1 MNDSPDRTPQGRG
14 RARANSGSGN
24 GSDGGQWGNSGG
36 WDGSGGGVNGRGDGS
51 SNGSG
56 GWGGQQWSTPPPSAP
71 QPGVVPLRPLG
82 VGEILDGAVSTT
94 RLYWRTVL
102 GVSAAVALGTQA
114 AGTTVTGLWFRDVA
128 GLNKLADPSTA
139 DLHEV
144 LDAVGKSLGSLTVAS
159 LVGLVGTIIAS
170 AMLTVVVSRA
180 VLGRPASVGDAWR
193 DARPRLLALTGLF
206 LLVPL
211 LMAAAF
217 AVGLAPGLVV
227 AAGSDAGISGDP
239 SGGGAGLLGLGGLA
253 GMAAA
258 AWLWVRYSLA
268 APALML
274 EKQGVISAMRRSA
287 KLVRGASWRIFGIQ
301 VLAAFIVF
309 MIGSMAQIPTSLIDG
324 IVTGESTMDHLT
336 WTSLIINGVGAA
348 TGSALALPITAGV
361 TALLYMDQRIR
372 RESLDIE
379 LARAAG
385 M

>member
-24 GSDGGQWGNSGG
+24 DNSGGQWGNSSG
-36 WDGSGGGVNGRGDGS
+36 WGGGGGS
-51 SNGSG
+51 SGNGSG
-56 GWGGQQWSTPPPSAP
+56 GWGGQQWSPPPPPAP
-71 QPGVVPLRPLG
+71 RPGVVPLRPLG

-102 GVSAAVALGTQA
+102 GVSATVALGTQA

-128 GLNKLADPSTA
+128 GLNKLADPGTA

-180 VLGRPASVGDAWR
+180 VLGRPASAGDAWR

-217 AVGLAPGLVV
+217 AVCLLPGLAV
-227 AAGSDAGISGDP
+227 AAGSDAGISDDP
-239 SGGGAGLLGLGGLA
+239 SGGGAGLLALGGLA

-274 EKQGVISAMRRSA
+274 EKQGVIGAMRRSA
-287 KLVRGASWRIFGIQ
+287 KLVRGAGWRIFGIQ

-324 IVTGESTMDHLT
+324 LVTGESTMDHLT

-348 TGSALALPITAGV
+348 IGSALALPITAGV

>member
-24 GSDGGQWGNSGG
+24 GNGGGQWGDSGG
-36 WDGSGGGVNGRGDGS
+36 WGGSGGGGNGRG
-51 SNGSG
+51 NGSG
-56 GWGGQQWSTPPPSAP
+56 GWGGQQWSPPPPPAP

-180 VLGRPASVGDAWR
+180 VLGRPASIGDAWR

-206 LLVPL
+206 LLVPV

-217 AVGLAPGLVV
+217 AVGLVPGLVV
-227 AAGSDAGISGDP
+227 AAVSDAGISGDP

-274 EKQGVISAMRRSA
+274 EKQGVISAMRRSV
-287 KLVRGASWRIFGIQ
+287 KLVRGAGWRIFGIQ
-301 VLAAFIVF
+301 VLATFIVF

-348 TGSALALPITAGV
+348 IGSALALPITAGV

>member
-1 MNDSPDRTPQGRG
+1 M
-14 RARANSGSGN
+14 
-24 GSDGGQWGNSGG
+24 
-36 WDGSGGGVNGRGDGS
+36 
-51 SNGSG
+51 
-56 GWGGQQWSTPPPSAP
+56 
-71 QPGVVPLRPLG
+71 
-82 VGEILDGAVSTT
+82 GEILDGAVSTT

-128 GLNKLADPSTA
+128 GLNKLADPGTA

-144 LDAVGKSLGSLTVAS
+144 LDAIGKSLGSLTVAS

-193 DARPRLLALTGLF
+193 EARPRLLALTGLF
-206 LLVPL
+206 VLLPV

-217 AVGLAPGLVV
+217 AVGLVPGLLV
-227 AAGSDAGISGDP
+227 AAGSDAGISGDL
-239 SGGGAGLLGLGGLA
+239 SGDSAGLLGLGGLA
-253 GMAAA
+253 GMATA

-287 KLVRGASWRIFGIQ
+287 KLVRGAGWRIFGIQ

-336 WTSLIINGVGAA
+336 WTSLIINGIGAA
-348 TGSALALPITAGV
+348 IGSALALPITAGV

>member
-24 GSDGGQWGNSGG
+24 DNSGGQWGNSSG
-36 WDGSGGGVNGRGDGS
+36 WGGGGGS
-51 SNGSG
+51 SGNGSG
-56 GWGGQQWSTPPPSAP
+56 GWGGQQWSPPSPPAP
-71 QPGVVPLRPLG
+71 RPGVVPLRPLG

-102 GVSAAVALGTQA
+102 GVSATVALGTQA

-128 GLNKLADPSTA
+128 GLNKLADPGTA

-180 VLGRPASVGDAWR
+180 VLGRPASMGDAWR

-217 AVGLAPGLVV
+217 AVCLVPGLAV

-239 SGGGAGLLGLGGLA
+239 SGGGAGLLALGGLA

-274 EKQGVISAMRRSA
+274 EKQGVIGAMRRSA
-287 KLVRGASWRIFGIQ
+287 KLVRGAGWRIFGIQ

-324 IVTGESTMDHLT
+324 LVTGESTMDHLT

-348 TGSALALPITAGV
+348 IGSALALPITAGV

>member
-24 GSDGGQWGNSGG
+24 DNSGGQWGNSSG
-36 WDGSGGGVNGRGDGS
+36 WGGGGGS
-51 SNGSG
+51 SGNGSG
-56 GWGGQQWSTPPPSAP
+56 GWGGQQWSPPPPPAP
-71 QPGVVPLRPLG
+71 RPGVVPLRPLG

-102 GVSAAVALGTQA
+102 GVSATVALGTQA

-128 GLNKLADPSTA
+128 GLNKLADPGTA

-180 VLGRPASVGDAWR
+180 VLGRPASMGDAWR

-217 AVGLAPGLVV
+217 AVCLVPGLAV

-239 SGGGAGLLGLGGLA
+239 SGGGAGLLALGGLA
-253 GMAAA
+253 GMAVA

-274 EKQGVISAMRRSA
+274 EKQGVIGAMRRSA
-287 KLVRGASWRIFGIQ
+287 KLVRGAGWRIFGIQ

-324 IVTGESTMDHLT
+324 LVTGESTMDHLT

-348 TGSALALPITAGV
+348 IGSALALPITAGV

>member
-1 MNDSPDRTPQGRG
+1 MNDSPDRTPQGWG
-14 RARANSGSGN
+14 RARANSGSGDGN
-24 GSDGGQWGNSGG
+24 GGGDGGNSGG
-36 WDGSGGGVNGRGDGS
+36 WGGG
-51 SNGSG
+51 G
-56 GWGGQQWSTPPPSAP
+56 GWGSQQWSPPPPPAP

-82 VGEILDGAVSTT
+82 VGEILDGAVTTT
-94 RLYWRTVL
+94 RRYWRTVL
-102 GVSAAVALGTQA
+102 GISAAVALGTQA
-114 AGTTVTGLWFRDVA
+114 AGTTVTGLWFRDVT
-128 GLNKLADPSTA
+128 GLSKLSDPETA

-144 LDAVGKSLGSLTVAS
+144 LDAFGKSLGSLTVAS
-159 LVGLVGTIIAS
+159 LAGLVGSIIAS
-170 AMLTVVVSRA
+170 AMLTIVVSRA

-206 LLVPL
+206 LLLPVL
-211 LMAAAF
+211 ITAAF
-217 AVGLAPGLVV
+217 AVCLAPGLAV
-227 AAGSDAGISGDP
+227 AAASGAGLSGDLN
-239 SGGGAGLLGLGGLA
+239 GGGAGLLLLGGFA
-253 GMAAA
+253 GMVAA

-274 EKQGVISAMRRSA
+274 EKQGVITALRRSA
-287 KLVRGASWRIFGIQ
+287 KLVRGSGWRIFGIQ

-336 WTSLIINGVGAA
+336 WTSLIINGMGAVI
-348 TGSALALPITAGV
+348 GSAVALPITAGV

>member
-36 WDGSGGGVNGRGDGS
+36 WGGSGGGVNGRGDGS

-102 GVSAAVALGTQA
+102 GVSAAVALGTQV

-227 AAGSDAGISGDP
+227 AAGSDAGLSGDP

-309 MIGSMAQIPTSLIDG
+309 MIGSMAQIPTSFIDG

-348 TGSALALPITAGV
+348 IGSALALPITAGV

>member
-1 MNDSPDRTPQGRG
+1 M
-14 RARANSGSGN
+14 
-24 GSDGGQWGNSGG
+24 
-36 WDGSGGGVNGRGDGS
+36 
-51 SNGSG
+51 
-56 GWGGQQWSTPPPSAP
+56 
-71 QPGVVPLRPLG
+71 
-82 VGEILDGAVSTT
+82 GEILDGAVSTT

-102 GVSAAVALGTQA
+102 GVSAAVALGTQV

-128 GLNKLADPSTA
+128 GLNKLADPGTA

-193 DARPRLLALTGLF
+193 EARPRLLALTGLF
-206 LLVPL
+206 LLLPV

-217 AVGLAPGLVV
+217 AVGLVPGLVV

-274 EKQGVISAMRRSA
+274 EKQGVIGAMRRSA
-287 KLVRGASWRIFGIQ
+287 KLVRGAGWRIFGIQ

-348 TGSALALPITAGV
+348 IGSALALPITAGV